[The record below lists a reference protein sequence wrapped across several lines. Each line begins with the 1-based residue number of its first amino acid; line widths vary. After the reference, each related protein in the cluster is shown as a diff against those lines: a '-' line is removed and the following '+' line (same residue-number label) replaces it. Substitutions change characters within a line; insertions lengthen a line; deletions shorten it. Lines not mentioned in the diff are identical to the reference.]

1 VTARAK
7 AKRPGRA
14 EAAADALAR
23 LAGFGGW
30 VDPAVSLAGVP
41 ERVLAALFAAGAIEV
56 WPGRALVRAVPAVA
70 APPAALPQQVA
81 A

>member
-1 VTARAK
+1 MTARAK

-56 WPGRALVRAVPAVA
+56 WPGWGLVRATAQA
-70 APPAALPQQVA
+70 APAALPQQA
-81 A
+81 AA